1 MINDIAIIPL
11 QILALLYAI
20 VIHEWAHGFA
30 AYKMGDNTAYYMGR
44 LTLNPIRHMDLFGT
58 VLLPLLLIV
67 TRSPI
72 LFGWAKPVPVN
83 PNNFRDFKKGEVVV
97 SLAGVTANILS
108 ALLFTALVFIL
119 RPYSRTPFVQP
130 MIFFFI
136 IASVINVILFAFN
149 LIPIPPLDGSH
160 ILMLLL
166 PPKQAMVFNRI
177 APYGFVIILGLLL
190 VGVIDVYL
198 RLVLNLYFTL
208 TGLPLIF

>member
-1 MINDIAIIPL
+1 MINDVAIIPL

-119 RPYSRTPFVQP
+119 RHFSGMPLIQP

-177 APYGFVIILGLLL
+177 APYGFIIILGLLL

-198 RLVLNLYFTL
+198 RLILNLYFTV

>member
-1 MINDIAIIPL
+1 MINEVAIIPL

-20 VIHEWAHGFA
+20 VIHEWAHGYA
-30 AYKMGDNTAYYMGR
+30 AHKMGDNTAYYMGR
-44 LTLNPIRHMDLFGT
+44 LTLNPLRHMDLFGT
-58 VLLPLLLIV
+58 ILLPLLLIV

-97 SLAGVTANILS
+97 SLAGVTANLLS
-108 ALLFTALVFIL
+108 ALAFTSLVFIL
-119 RPYSRTPFVQP
+119 RPLSGTPLVQP

-166 PPKQAMVFNRI
+166 PPKQAIVFNRI
-177 APYGFVIILGLLL
+177 APYGFIIILGLLF
-190 VGVIDVYL
+190 VGAIDVYL
-198 RLVLNLYFTL
+198 RLILNLYFII

>member
-1 MINDIAIIPL
+1 MINDVAIIPL

-119 RPYSRTPFVQP
+119 RHFSGMPLIQP

-177 APYGFVIILGLLL
+177 APYGFIIILGLLL
-190 VGVIDVYL
+190 VGAIDVYL
-198 RLVLNLYFTL
+198 RLILNLYFTV

>member
-1 MINDIAIIPL
+1 
-11 QILALLYAI
+11 
-20 VIHEWAHGFA
+20 
-30 AYKMGDNTAYYMGR
+30 MGDNTAYAMGR

-58 VLLPLLLIV
+58 ILLPLLLIV
-67 TRSPI
+67 SGSPI

-83 PNNFRDFKKGEVVV
+83 PNNFRDYRKGEVIV
-97 SLAGVTANILS
+97 SLAGVTANIIS
-108 ALLFTALVFIL
+108 ALVFTAFVFLL
-119 RPYSRTPFVQP
+119 RPFSGQSFARP

-177 APYGFVIILGLLL
+177 APYGFFIIIGLLFL
-190 VGVIDVYL
+190 GVIDVYL
-198 RLVLNLYFTL
+198 RSVLNLYL
-208 TGLPLIF
+208 LIPGLPLVF